1 MRNSASIRLIF
12 ITLAVAWWLAAAAQP
27 AAPQYEQ
34 TDCWWSG
41 SNGNIGSD
49 VDVFYVL
56 PTCVG
61 AWQDSCGVTHFNAD
75 AFGAKH
81 RRAWELSCQLAKQ
94 IFGNGTNFY
103 LPYYRQATFGT
114 PAERAAEV
122 RAMAAD
128 DVLRAFDYYL
138 EHYNGGRQFV
148 LAGFSQGACLLVEII
163 KHLNA
168 ETLKRMVV
176 AYAVGGRVSASD
188 LNHPNVRLA
197 SSATDRGVVVCFNTV
212 ADMGDA
218 TLGNVLFPD
227 NVACINP
234 ASWVTSE
241 QRAVL
246 KSQSGATQAHDPHF
260 PYGTAVVASD
270 AKRPV
275 TVRIDKSK
283 QVLVVDNIDP
293 DPYMLPKM
301 SDMFPRGCLH
311 LQELF
316 FYGKMLT
323 ANMQQRIGAAPKS
336 RTISQQSTIKQ

>member
-1 MRNSASIRLIF
+1 MSKCLVFLRMLP
-12 ITLAVAWWLAAAAQP
+12 LAIALMLQLVAAAQP

-34 TDCWWSG
+34 AESWWSG
-41 SNGNIGSD
+41 ADGCIGSG

-61 AWQDSCGVTHFNAD
+61 AWQDSCGVMQFNAD
-75 AFGAKH
+75 VRNAKH
-81 RRAWELSCQLAKQ
+81 RRAWELSCQLGKQ

-122 RAMAAD
+122 HAIAAG

-168 ETLKRMVV
+168 ETIKRMVV
-176 AYAVGGRVSASD
+176 AYAVGGSVSASD
-188 LNHPNVRLA
+188 LKHPNVRLA
-197 SSATDRGVVVCFNTV
+197 RGATDRGVVVCFNTV

-227 NVACINP
+227 NMACINP
-234 ASWVTSE
+234 VSWVTSQ

-246 KSQSGATQAHDPHF
+246 KSQSEATQAHDPHF

-316 FYGKMLT
+316 FYGKMLS
-323 ANMQQRIGAAPKS
+323 ANMQQRIEAASAPQNSLSNK
-336 RTISQQSTIKQ
+336 

>member
-1 MRNSASIRLIF
+1 MITKTRILIAL
-12 ITLAVAWWLAAAAQP
+12 LAWAWTMVAAAQP
-27 AAPQYEQ
+27 ATPQYEQ
-34 TDCWWSG
+34 AECWWSG
-41 SNGNIGSD
+41 AEGNTGSH

-61 AWQDSCGVTHFNAD
+61 AWQDSCGVTHYNAD
-75 AFGAKH
+75 AFSAKH
-81 RRAWELSCQLAKQ
+81 RRAWELSCQLGKQ

-114 PAERAAEV
+114 PAERADEV

-128 DVLRAFDYYL
+128 DVLRAFNYYL

-148 LAGFSQGACLLVEII
+148 LAGFSQGACLAVEII
-163 KHLNA
+163 KHLDA

-188 LNHPNVRLA
+188 LKHPNVRLA
-197 SSATDRGVVVCFNTV
+197 RGATDRGVVVCFNTV

-234 ASWVTSE
+234 VNWVTSE

-246 KSQSGATQAHDPHF
+246 KSQSEATQAHDPHF
-260 PYGTAVVASD
+260 PYGTAVVAHD

-301 SDMFPRGCLH
+301 SDTFPRGCLH

-316 FYGKMLT
+316 FYGKMLS
-323 ANMQQRIGAAPKS
+323 ANMQQRIEAGQDTQEFSKQ
-336 RTISQQSTIKQ
+336 TITKQ